1 MFHKNT
7 SLSYISLCFLRAI
20 NFWRPPVSFWLPTLR
35 KYTLTVSY
43 SLPNTSCI
51 PKSTSYLSHPAKA
64 YKPLTSEASW
74 EKGGGMVCFQHVEER
89 KHNKINCICLYKY
102 EESYISYVWVHG
114 MKSIPVTNWL
124 LCRNLQNASAGYICA
139 LDHLRNPGTDKTK
152 SSQISRDDPVSGL
165 VSRDVSADFR
175 NTIIVF

>member
-1 MFHKNT
+1 MGCLLDAVCTGAYTENWKPV
-7 SLSYISLCFLRAI
+7 LCH
-20 NFWRPPVSFWLPTLR
+20 
-35 KYTLTVSY
+35 
-43 SLPNTSCI
+43 
-51 PKSTSYLSHPAKA
+51 LSHPAKA